1 MDTGRTISALVV
13 AHNEEA
19 QLADCLKQLR
29 FADEIVVVLD
39 RCTDGSGDIARRLA
53 DKVVEGSWESEA
65 DRRNT
70 GIDACAG
77 GWIFEVDADERVSPE
92 LAAEIRRVTAESGHD
107 RHLIP
112 VDNYIGTR
120 LVRFGWGG
128 SFGKGA
134 YHGLFRKHAKRW
146 GEGRVHPA
154 LQLSGRQGPTLSRP
168 LAHYVDRN
176 ISDMIARL
184 DRYTRARAQDLRENG
199 DPDSTLTYIRRFFGR
214 IYKCYL
220 YHHGYREGGWGLLI
234 AIFAGLYPLL
244 SHLRAKLE
252 DS

>member
-1 MDTGRTISALVV
+1 MNTARRISALVV
-13 AHNEEA
+13 AHNEEG
-19 QLADCLKQLR
+19 QLADCLAPLR

-39 RCTDGSGDIARRLA
+39 RCTDGSAEIARRLA
-53 DKVVEGSWESEA
+53 DKVIEGAWEAEA

-70 GIDACAG
+70 GIDACSG
-77 GWIFEVDADERVSPE
+77 DWVVEVDADERVSPE
-92 LAAEIRRVTAESGHD
+92 LAAEIRRVTTESAYD

-112 VDNYIGTR
+112 VDNYIGGR
-120 LVRFGWGG
+120 LVRYGWGG

-134 YHGLFRKHAKRW
+134 YHGLFRRPAKRW
-146 GEGRVHPA
+146 GRGRVHPV
-154 LQLSGRQGPTLSRP
+154 LQLSGRQGPTLDNP

-176 ISDMIARL
+176 ISDMILRL
-184 DRYTRARAQDLRENG
+184 DRYTRARAQDLREHG

-220 YHHGYREGGWGLLI
+220 YHHGYREGRWGLLI

-252 DS
+252 ER